1 MRSPII
7 NVMDRA
13 ARRAG
18 RALARDFG
26 EVQQLQ
32 VSKKGAGDFVGAAVR
47 KALGTMRY
55 ELAKARPQFGFYG
68 DPEKPADQA
77 AGDQPPNDQRGG
89 NHRWIVSPFDGTVN
103 YLHGV
108 PHFAMSIAHEE
119 DGNLVESIIYDP
131 LREELFWAV
140 RNTGAF
146 LNDMRLRVS
155 ARQHLK
161 DGVIAT
167 GMPFVGQGDHPRYHA
182 TLSPVM
188 AEAAG
193 IRTFGAPALDLAYV
207 AAGRFDGYWHFDLP
221 PQDIAAGIL
230 MVREAGGF
238 VTDIA
243 GGGEMMAG
251 GDVVAAND
259 QLHDKLLRCIR
270 GADPGPSPEDS

>member
-1 MRSPII
+1 MRTPII

-32 VSKKGAGDFVGAAVR
+32 VSRKGAGDFVGAAAR
-47 KALGTMRY
+47 KASQTLRY

-68 DPEKPADQA
+68 DQEGPDEAPA
-77 AGDQPPNDQRGG
+77 G
-89 NHRWIVSPFDGTVN
+89 NHSWIVSPLDSTKN
-103 YLHGV
+103 YLHGQ
-108 PHFAMSIAHEE
+108 PHFAISIAHEE
-119 DGNLVESIIYDP
+119 TGNLVESVIYDP
-131 LREELFWAV
+131 LRDELFWAI

-155 ARQHLK
+155 ARQHLS
-161 DGVIAT
+161 DSVIAT
-167 GMPFVGQGDHPRYHA
+167 GMPVVAEGDHPRYLA
-182 TLSPVM
+182 TLAAVM
-188 AEAAG
+188 ADAAG
-193 IRTFGAPALDLAYV
+193 IRHFGAPALDLAYI

-238 VTDIA
+238 LTDFEGRA
-243 GGGEMMAG
+243 GSMTD
-251 GDVVAAND
+251 GDVIAAND
-259 QLHDKLLRCIR
+259 QLHDRLLGCIR
-270 GADPGPSPEDS
+270 SADPGPSETEDH

>member
-18 RALARDFG
+18 RVLARDFG

-32 VSKKGAGDFVGAAVR
+32 VSKKGAGDFVGAAAR
-47 KALGTMRY
+47 KATETLRY

-68 DPEKPADQA
+68 DQE
-77 AGDQPPNDQRGG
+77 GSSEQPKS
-89 NHRWIVSPFDGTVN
+89 NHRWIFSPLDGTIN
-103 YLHGV
+103 YLHGQ
-108 PHFAMSIAHEE
+108 PHFAISIAHEE
-119 DGNLVESIIYDP
+119 DGNLVESIVYDP

-155 ARQHLK
+155 ARQHLN
-161 DGVIAT
+161 DSVIAT
-167 GMPFVGQGDHPRYHA
+167 GMPFVAQGDHPRYLA
-182 TLSPVM
+182 TLAPIM
-188 AEAAG
+188 ADAVG
-193 IRTFGAPALDLAYV
+193 IRQFGAPALDLAYV
-207 AAGRFDGYWHFDLP
+207 AAGRFDGYWHFGLP

-230 MVREAGGF
+230 MAREAGGF
-238 VTDIA
+238 VTDIE
-243 GGGEMMAG
+243 GRDGMMTT

-259 QLHDKLLRCIR
+259 QLHDKLLACIR
-270 GADPGPSPEDS
+270 TADPGPSPAGD

>member
-32 VSKKGAGDFVGAAVR
+32 TSKKGSKDFVGAAVR
-47 KALGTMRY
+47 KASETLRY
-55 ELAKARPQFGFYG
+55 ELSKARPQFGFYG
-68 DPEKPADQA
+68 DQERPSDSSADGQPA
-77 AGDQPPNDQRGG
+77 G
-89 NHRWIVSPFDGTVN
+89 NHRWIFSPFDGTSN
-103 YLHGV
+103 YLHGL
-108 PHFAMSIAHEE
+108 PHFAMSIAHED
-119 DGNLVESIIYDP
+119 DGHLVEAIIYDP
-131 LREELFWAV
+131 LRDELFWAV

-146 LNDMRLRVS
+146 LNDTRLRVS

-161 DGVIAT
+161 NSVIAT
-167 GMPFVGQGDHPRYHA
+167 GMPHFDHGDHPRYLA
-182 TLSPVM
+182 TLAPVM
-188 AEAAG
+188 AKSAG
-193 IRTFGAPALDLAYV
+193 IRDFGAPALDLAYV
-207 AAGRFDGYWHFDLP
+207 AAGRFDGFWHYGLP

-238 VTDIA
+238 ITDIE
-243 GGGEMMAG
+243 GRDTMMTG

-259 QLHDKLLRCIR
+259 QLHDRLLGCIR
-270 GADPGPSPEDS
+270 AADPGPSPEEN

>member
-32 VSKKGAGDFVGAAVR
+32 VSKKTPGDFVGAAAR
-47 KALGTMRY
+47 KASETLRY
-55 ELAKARPQFGFYG
+55 ELAKARPQFRFYG
-68 DPEKPADQA
+68 DPEGPADPSA
-77 AGDQPPNDQRGG
+77 IDRPGG
-89 NHRWIVSPFDGTVN
+89 NHRWIFSPLDATTN
-103 YLHGV
+103 YLHGL
-108 PHFAMSIAHEE
+108 PHFAMSIAHED
-119 DGNLVESIIYDP
+119 DGHLVEAIIYDP

-146 LNDMRLRVS
+146 LNDTRLRVS
-155 ARQHLK
+155 ARQHLN
-161 DGVIAT
+161 DSVIAT
-167 GMPFVGQGDHPRYHA
+167 GMPHVDHGDHPRYQA
-182 TLSPVM
+182 TLAPVM
-188 AEAAG
+188 AESAG
-193 IRTFGAPALDLAYV
+193 VRDFGAPALDLAYV
-207 AAGRFDGYWHFDLP
+207 AAGRFDGFWRYGLP

-238 VTDIA
+238 VTDIE
-243 GGGEMMAG
+243 GGDGMMSG

-259 QLHDKLLRCIR
+259 QLHDRLLGCIR
-270 GADPGPSPEDS
+270 AADPGPSPEDD

>member
-18 RALARDFG
+18 RVLARDFG

-32 VSKKGAGDFVGAAVR
+32 VSKKGAGDFVGAAAR
-47 KALGTMRY
+47 KALETLRY

-68 DPEKPADQA
+68 DPQKPD
-77 AGDQPPNDQRGG
+77 DQPANDQPGS
-89 NHRWIVSPFDGTVN
+89 NHRWIVSPFDGTAN
-103 YLHGV
+103 YLHGL

-119 DGNLVESIIYDP
+119 DGHLVESIIYDP
-131 LREELFWAV
+131 LRDELFWAV

-146 LNDMRLRVS
+146 LNDTRLRVS

-161 DGVIAT
+161 DSVIAT
-167 GMPFVGQGDHPRYHA
+167 GMPHIDSGDQQRYLA
-182 TLSPVM
+182 TLAPVM
-188 AEAAG
+188 AKTAG
-193 IRTFGAPALDLAYV
+193 IRSFGTPALDLAYV
-207 AAGRFDGYWHFDLP
+207 AAGLFDGFWHYGVSA
-221 PQDIAAGIL
+221 QDIAAGIL

-238 VTDIA
+238 ITDTE
-243 GGGEMMAG
+243 GRDTMMTG

-259 QLHDKLLRCIR
+259 QLHDKLLGCVRA
-270 GADPGPSPEDS
+270 ADPGPSSQDN